1 MRTPMTGVLHFPISH
16 TPKPKCPTPTNVY
29 CNCCGH
35 KARTSGEGDGDGDAE
50 MLCVVCDLLG
60 CGEMGESPQCT
71 EDVGRYGRRQHKPV
85 VRWRERDREG
95 TAPLGANTNGSC
107 SNRER

>member
-35 KARTSGEGDGDGDAE
+35 KARTSGEGDGEGE